1 MERKEFWLL
10 SAMIVLLAFTL
21 RDIYVAQTIVLAP
34 FSGDAGQYI
43 LYSHSIREGYFGLDG
58 TPDAYRPPGYPALI
72 ALTQLLGGDGYQR
85 LLMWQVLLGTA
96 TVAFT
101 IALARAWLPPSAAA
115 LAGFLMAIWPHH
127 IAFSAEVL
135 TEVLA
140 GFLLTAA
147 MWDAAVAKGR
157 WWAWAGAGLLFAA
170 GAMVNSVI
178 ALVPLIAGVAL
189 LGRSA
194 PGRWLALLTP
204 VVLVVGGWSMRP
216 VEGGKDRIMQNLVQG
231 ASPLYHE
238 SWALQGSDPAM
249 LATARAIADETHA
262 ATANPAQ
269 GLRTIASRLAERPF
283 YYAAWYASK
292 PWHLWSWEV
301 RISADPGI
309 AVHQVKQTLFMADFM
324 RSIGGITRTINPL
337 LFVLALCFA
346 ACASLRP
353 GAGRMI
359 GLALLYLTA
368 VHVVLQAE
376 PRYSV
381 PYRPIQMVLS
391 VAALWWVFSPT
402 RWRRMAG
409 TTVQP

>member
-43 LYSHSIREGYFGLDG
+43 LYSHSIREGYFGLEG

-101 IALARAWLPPSAAA
+101 IALARVWLPPSAAA

-147 MWDAAVAKGR
+147 LWAAAVAKRR

-178 ALVPLIAGVAL
+178 LLVPLIAGVAL
-189 LGRSA
+189 LGHSA
-194 PGRWLALLTP
+194 PGRWLALLAP
-204 VVLVVGGWSMRP
+204 VVLIVGGWSMRP

-231 ASPLYHE
+231 SSPLYHE
-238 SWALQGSDPAM
+238 VWAQPAHPEIVM
-249 LATARAIADETHA
+249 AHRAIEDETRA
-262 ATANPAQ
+262 AVANPSD
-269 GLRTIASRLAERPF
+269 GLRVIASRLSQRPF
-283 YYAAWYASK
+283 YYAGWYASK
-292 PWHLWSWEV
+292 PWHLWSWRV
-301 RISADPGI
+301 QISADKGI
-309 AVHQVKQTLFMADFM
+309 AVHAVQQTPAIADLM
-324 RSIGGITRTINPL
+324 RSLGGLTRTINPL
-337 LFVLALCFA
+337 LFVLAFGFA
-346 ACASLRP
+346 ICATLRP
-353 GAGRMI
+353 GVGRMI
-359 GLALLYLTA
+359 GLAFLYVTA

-381 PYRPIQMVLS
+381 PYRPIEMILF
-391 VAALWWVFSPT
+391 VAALWWVFSPK
-402 RWRRMAG
+402 RWRRMVDA
-409 TTVQP
+409 TAQS